1 MRRTIEIAGIVGN
14 GNTVNQ
20 VQLPMQ
26 LDYLSAYIVVDS
38 GTVTAAQITDTKVIA
53 NGDILQQISG
63 TFRDVI
69 NQFYRLT
76 AFGGTIFRIPFEMIG
91 MKSVDASYSPT
102 LATWSTD
109 KVTGKSITSARFEWT
124 CSGATNPVFRF
135 FADVDDSRAG
145 GAGFIER
152 INAYSFDLAGSEV
165 SLRTLLPFGT
175 IDRRFWGRLFFETG
189 GTAIDLARILYGNGN
204 EEVFKRT
211 SALNSR
217 IQTDGYRTPGAA
229 FEYAIDFTETGIV
242 EILDTM
248 VQAPDQVD
256 EKGNVVQKGG
266 LVTCGNVD
274 MRVTG
279 AGTAAGSTVILAT
292 FGKF

>member
-26 LDYLSAYIVVDS
+26 LDYLSCYIVVSS
-38 GTVTAAQITDTKVIA
+38 GTVTAAQITDTKVYG
-53 NGDILQQISG
+53 NGDLLQQVSG
-63 TFRDVI
+63 TYRDAM
-69 NQFYRLT
+69 NAFYRLT

-109 KVTGKSITSARFEWT
+109 PETNRSITTARVEWT
-124 CSGATNPVFRF
+124 CTGATNPVFQF
-135 FADVDDSRAG
+135 FADVDDSTPG

-152 INAYSFDLAGSEV
+152 INTYSFDLASSEV
-165 SLRTLLPFGT
+165 SLRTLLPFG
-175 IDRRFWGRLFFETG
+175 ILDRRFWGRVFFETG

-204 EEVFKRT
+204 EEIFKRSST
-211 SALNSR
+211 LNAR

-229 FEYAIDFTETGIV
+229 FEYVYDGTETGIV
-242 EILDTM
+242 ELLDTM
-248 VQAPDQVD
+248 VLAPDRTNA
-256 EKGNVVQKGG
+256 KGEVIMKGG

-274 MRVTG
+274 FRVTG
-279 AGTAAGSTVILAT
+279 AGAAAGSTAILCT